1 MRPGHERG
9 YLLPDGGVCR
19 SAPACRP
26 LEARSA
32 TGGWLRVSYQT
43 RSATISTPDRLGH
56 GARFA
61 LAVLY
66 ISVNLPFAFKYP
78 QRAGGYG
85 LLAAVLYV
93 AFAAA
98 LWLAGPRLA
107 RACARRD
114 RSGWGFAAVTAC
126 VAITLALVM
135 TRFDPEA
142 LRVTRY
148 PAIRE
153 WLDHLLHGRFPY
165 ASAVLP
171 SSFPV
176 LFLIALPFH
185 AIGEAGFLQI
195 AAFVA
200 FAWACHRAARS
211 HPETAWFALGLLLA
225 APLFLYE
232 IVTRSE
238 LFSNMTLVLLLLS
251 WLEGTTRP
259 AATPWRGIAAGLLLS
274 TRGIVG
280 LAYAVFL
287 PWRFREERRSGIVMA
302 AWCLATF
309 VATLVP
315 FILWDAQRFARF
327 GPFAIQ
333 LSYIPKPLLAG
344 VFAAAIAWGS
354 LARSVL
360 QVWLGIVW
368 ILFGVIAALF
378 GWSVAL
384 QGWTYVLVQ
393 ENFDISYFAFAHTF
407 LIWVVARFSSRESG
421 VASSS

>member
-1 MRPGHERG
+1 M
-9 YLLPDGGVCR
+9 
-19 SAPACRP
+19 
-26 LEARSA
+26 
-32 TGGWLRVSYQT
+32 
-43 RSATISTPDRLGH
+43 RSATIPTPERLGP

-61 LAVLY
+61 LAALY
-66 ISVNLPFAFKYP
+66 VAVNVPFAFKYP
-78 QRAGGYG
+78 QRAGGHG
-85 LLAAVLYV
+85 WLAATLYV

-114 RSGWGFAAVTAC
+114 RSGRGFAAAAV
-126 VAITLALVM
+126 LAGIALTLVM
-135 TRFDPEA
+135 TRVDPES

-148 PAIRE
+148 AAIHE
-153 WLDHLLHGRFPY
+153 WLGHLLHGRFPY

-185 AIGEAGFLQI
+185 ALGDLGLLQI
-195 AAFVA
+195 AAFGA
-200 FAWACHRAARS
+200 FAWACRRAARA
-211 HPETAWFALGLLLA
+211 HPETAWFALGSLLA

-232 IVTRSE
+232 VVTRSE
-238 LFSNMTLVLLLLS
+238 LFSNMTLVLVFLAGI
-251 WLEGTTRP
+251 EGEARP
-259 AATPWRGIAAGLLLS
+259 AAAPWRGIAAGLLLS

-287 PWRFREERRSGIVMA
+287 PWRFRDDRRTGVVVA
-302 AWCLATF
+302 VWCVIAF

-315 FILWDAQRFARF
+315 FILWDAHRFVRY

-344 VFAAAIAWGS
+344 AFATAVAWGG
-354 LARSVL
+354 LARSAR
-360 QVWLGIVW
+360 QAWLGIVW

-378 GWSVAL
+378 IGSVAL

-393 ENFDISYFAFAHTF
+393 DDFDISYFAFAHTF
-407 LIWVVARFSSRESG
+407 LIWVVARFGAAAREPGPAPSS
-421 VASSS
+421 

>member
-1 MRPGHERG
+1 MDTDRGRVVVSPAPGGCLR
-9 YLLPDGGVCR
+9 
-19 SAPACRP
+19 APYP
-26 LEARSA
+26 M
-32 TGGWLRVSYQT
+32 
-43 RSATISTPDRLGH
+43 RSATIPTPERLGH
-56 GARFA
+56 GTRFA
-61 LAVLY
+61 LAALY
-66 ISVNLPFAFKYP
+66 IAVNLPFAFKYP
-78 QRAGGYG
+78 QRAGGHG
-85 LLAAVLYV
+85 LLAAALYV
-93 AFAAA
+93 AFATA

-114 RSGWGFAAVTAC
+114 RSGWGFAAIAAC
-126 VAITLALVM
+126 AAIALALVM

-148 PAIRE
+148 PALRE

-185 AIGEAGFLQI
+185 AIGELGLLQI
-195 AAFVA
+195 AAFGA
-200 FAWACHRAARS
+200 FAWACHRTARA

-232 IVTRSE
+232 VVTRSE
-238 LFSNMTLVLLLLS
+238 LFSNMTLVLLFLAG
-251 WLEGTTRP
+251 LEREARP

-287 PWRFREERRSGIVMA
+287 PWRFRNERRSGAILA
-302 AWCLATF
+302 AWCVATF

-315 FILWDAQRFARF
+315 FILWDAHRFAQF

-333 LSYIPKPLLAG
+333 LSYIPKPLLVG
-344 VFAAAIAWGS
+344 VFAVAIAWGG

-360 QVWLGIVW
+360 QAWLGIVW

-378 GWSVAL
+378 AWSVAL
-384 QGWTYVLVQ
+384 QGWTCVLVQ

-407 LIWVVARFSSRESG
+407 LIWVVARFGAAAHEPGASG
-421 VASSS
+421 GRAMATRAGDLR

>member
-1 MRPGHERG
+1 M
-9 YLLPDGGVCR
+9 
-19 SAPACRP
+19 
-26 LEARSA
+26 
-32 TGGWLRVSYQT
+32 
-43 RSATISTPDRLGH
+43 RSATIPTPERLGH

-61 LAVLY
+61 LAALY
-66 ISVNLPFAFKYP
+66 VAVNLPFAYKYP
-78 QRAGGYG
+78 QRAGGLG
-85 LLAAVLYV
+85 LLATALYV

-98 LWLAGPRLA
+98 LWFVGPRFA

-114 RSGWGFAAVTAC
+114 RSGWGFAAVAA
-126 VAITLALVM
+126 VAAIALTLIM
-135 TRFDPEA
+135 TRFDPDS

-185 AIGEAGFLQI
+185 AIGDLGFLQI
-195 AAFVA
+195 AAFGA
-200 FAWACHRAARS
+200 FAWACRRAARA

-238 LFSNMTLVLLLLS
+238 LFSNMTLTLLLLA
-251 WLEGTTRP
+251 WLEGEARP
-259 AATPWRGIAAGLLLS
+259 AGRFWRGIAAGLLLS

-287 PWRFREERRSGIVMA
+287 PWRFRDDWRSGAIVA
-302 AWCLATF
+302 AWCVATF
-309 VATLVP
+309 AATLLP
-315 FILWDAQRFARF
+315 FILWDASRFAQF

-333 LSYIPKPLLAG
+333 LQYIPKPLLTG
-344 VFAAAIAWGS
+344 VLAAALLWGS
-354 LARSVL
+354 LARSAI
-360 QVWLGIVW
+360 QAWLGIVW

-378 GWSVAL
+378 AWSVAL

-393 ENFDISYFAFAHTF
+393 DDFDISYFAFAHTF
-407 LIWVVARFSSRESG
+407 LIWVVARFGAPSAPALPARP
-421 VASSS
+421 AA

>member
-1 MRPGHERG
+1 MMAPSAARP
-9 YLLPDGGVCR
+9 
-19 SAPACRP
+19 
-26 LEARSA
+26 
-32 TGGWLRVSYQT
+32 
-43 RSATISTPDRLGH
+43 TPERLGH

-61 LAVLY
+61 LAALY

-78 QRAGGYG
+78 QRAGGHG
-85 LLAAVLYV
+85 LIAAALY
-93 AFAAA
+93 ATFATA

-114 RSGWGFAAVTAC
+114 RNGWGFAAVAAC
-126 VAITLALVM
+126 AAIALALVM

-185 AIGEAGFLQI
+185 WIGDPGFLQI
-195 AAFVA
+195 AAFGA
-200 FAWACHRAARS
+200 FAWACHRTARA
-211 HPETAWFALGLLLA
+211 HPETAWLALGLLLA

-232 IVTRSE
+232 VVTRSE
-238 LFSNMTLVLLLLS
+238 LFSNMTLVLLFLAWIES
-251 WLEGTTRP
+251 EAPP
-259 AATPWRGIAAGLLLS
+259 ATAAWRGVAAGLLLS

-287 PWRFREERRSGIVMA
+287 PWRFRDDRRAGVVVA
-302 AWCLATF
+302 AWCVATF
-309 VATLVP
+309 IATLVP
-315 FILWDAQRFARF
+315 FILWDARRFAQF

-344 VFAAAIAWGS
+344 VFAVAIAWGS
-354 LARSVL
+354 LARSAL
-360 QVWLGIVW
+360 QAWLGVVW

-378 GWSVAL
+378 AWSIAL
-384 QGWTYVLVQ
+384 QGWTYILVQ
-393 ENFDISYFAFAHTF
+393 DDFDISYFAFAHTF
-407 LIWVVARFSSRESG
+407 LIWVVARFG
-421 VASSS
+421 VAAHETGDPGAAAVPPRGTATAAPRAAS